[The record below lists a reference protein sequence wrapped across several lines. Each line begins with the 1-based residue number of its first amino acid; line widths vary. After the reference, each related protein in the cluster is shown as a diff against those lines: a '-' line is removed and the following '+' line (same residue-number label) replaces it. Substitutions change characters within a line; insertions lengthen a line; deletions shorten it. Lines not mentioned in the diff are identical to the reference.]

1 MLPMLQHVLPA
12 SVSPRE
18 SQACLRLL
26 KNESLAEGAG
36 LGSRT
41 GLAPHPCCLPA
52 AQTPSP
58 EMRQNLFCAPTGMLP
73 APSSELPA
81 PSSEHPAPRRQ
92 KGGFLSPMLFREVAG
107 AGLQAIAAA
116 WLASGSLQGKPIP
129 AG

>member
-1 MLPMLQHVLPA
+1 MLPMLRRVLPA

-41 GLAPHPCCLPA
+41 GLAPHPRSLPA
-52 AQTPSP
+52 AQTPST
-58 EMRQNLFCAPTGMLP
+58 EMRQNLFCAPTGMMP

-81 PSSEHPAPRRQ
+81 PSSKHPAPRRQ
-92 KGGFLSPMLFREVAG
+92 KGCFFSLRCCFGR
-107 AGLQAIAAA
+107 
-116 WLASGSLQGKPIP
+116 WLEPGCRPSRLPGSLQGLCKENHP
-129 AG
+129 